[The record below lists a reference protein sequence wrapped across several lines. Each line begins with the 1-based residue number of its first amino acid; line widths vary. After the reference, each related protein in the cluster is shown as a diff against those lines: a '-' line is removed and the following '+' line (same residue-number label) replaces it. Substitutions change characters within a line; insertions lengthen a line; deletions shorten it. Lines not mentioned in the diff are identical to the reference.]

1 MASRRFVL
9 DNALIVNEGRQ
20 FIGHVIIN
28 GQFIETVG
36 CGLYNGHLKTVEN
49 LGGKLLIPGVIDMH
63 VHFREPGLT
72 HKATIRTESI
82 AAAAGGVTSYID
94 MPNCKPTTT
103 TQEALEEKFNI
114 AVENSYVNY
123 SFYIGATEDNIDT
136 LRNIDYTSVP
146 GIKLFLGQSTG
157 DMRVSGSEHLDE
169 IFSLPQIVSVH
180 SEDQGIIDANMAHY
194 REMFPDGNIPMVCHP
209 LIRSAQACL
218 KCTEEAVARAEENGT
233 HLHLLH
239 VSTAEEASLFRNN
252 SIVPEEKN
260 LTSEV
265 CVQHLWF
272 SAKDYHKLGSHI
284 KCNPAIKGP
293 HHRRALRQAVA
304 NGFIDVVSTD
314 HAPHTRKEKEG
325 GMNAPSGMPM
335 IQFSLQAMIDLSIW
349 GYFSLERVVEVM
361 CHNPA
366 RLFAIDRRGFIRPGY
381 YADLAVVDMHRMY
394 IVTADKVLSKCGWS
408 PFEGTTFRT
417 TVVATYVNGKKPS
430 PKTAMP
436 LKFVHRFY

>member
-9 DNALIVNEGRQ
+9 DNALIINEGRQ

-49 LGGKLLIPGVIDMH
+49 LGGKLLIPGVIDTH

-72 HKATIRTESI
+72 HKATIRSESI

-103 TQEALEEKFNI
+103 TSEALEDKFNI
-114 AVENSYVNY
+114 ATENSYVNY

-136 LRNIDYTSVP
+136 LRSIDYTSVP

-157 DMRVSGSEHLDE
+157 DMRVSDSEHLDE
-169 IFSLPQIVSVH
+169 IFSLPQIVSIH
-180 SEDQGIIDANMAHY
+180 SEDQDIIDANMAHY

-209 LIRSAQACL
+209 LIRSAQACI
-218 KCTEEAVARAEENGT
+218 KSTEEAVARAEENGT

-272 SAKDYHKLGSHI
+272 TARDYHNLGSHI

-304 NGFIDVVSTD
+304 DGYIDVVSTD

-394 IVTADKVLSKCGWS
+394 TVTADNILSKCGWS

-436 LKFVHRFY
+436 LKFVHRIY